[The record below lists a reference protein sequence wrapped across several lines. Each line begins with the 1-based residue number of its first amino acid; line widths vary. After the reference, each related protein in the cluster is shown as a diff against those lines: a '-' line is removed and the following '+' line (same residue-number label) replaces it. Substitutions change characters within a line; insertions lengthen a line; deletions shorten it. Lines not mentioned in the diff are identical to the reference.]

1 MSKILVVA
9 LLIGFTLAKPQDPNS
24 RVHEHKLG
32 ENLSGLDEL
41 TTGQSPTMTKQE
53 GERLLA
59 ELVDKMDLDKDGYI
73 TEEELR
79 KWLKHVASRYVE
91 QDVKR
96 TYDGYVREFKTDY
109 ITFDQHKTRLSD
121 DFDEDEDSDDEELK
135 GAIARDEKRFKIA
148 DKDGDGKL
156 TREEFAA
163 FLHPE
168 EFEEMRDIVI
178 DETLDDLDTNR
189 DGKIDLDEYT
199 KDIWADESPAP
210 EWVKTEQKQFR
221 DIRDKDKDGFLDRE
235 EIRAWLFPTD
245 YDHIESEL
253 KHLMS
258 ETDNDKDGKLSK
270 DEILSHY
277 HLFVGSQVTDF
288 GQALYP
294 HDEL

>member
-253 KHLMS
+253 KHLIS
-258 ETDNDKDGKLSK
+258 FLDGKLSK

>member
-1 MSKILVVA
+1 MSRFLVVT
-9 LLIGFTLAKPQDPNS
+9 LLIGFAIAKPQDPNS

-41 TTGQSPTMTKQE
+41 TSGQSPSMTKQE
-53 GERLLA
+53 GEKLLA

-73 TEEELR
+73 MEEELR

-109 ITFDQHKTRLSD
+109 ITFEQHKTRLSD
-121 DFDEDEDSDDEELK
+121 DFDEDVDSDDEELK
-135 GAIARDEKRFKIA
+135 DAIARDEKRFRIA

-199 KDIWADESPAP
+199 SEVFFVEAWLQDSQNNPQSKLFICHEDIWADESPAP
-210 EWVKTEQKQFR
+210 EWVKTEQKQFK

-258 ETDNDKDGKLSK
+258 ETDDDKA
-270 DEILSHY
+270 IL
-277 HLFVGSQVTDF
+277 LFF
-288 GQALYP
+288 
-294 HDEL
+294 